1 MTCFFLLARENLLH
15 KNPSNKTEAKAG
27 AAENFTRHQQI
38 PDKKKIN
45 KRMKLQQL
53 GKNGR

>member
-1 MTCFFLLARENLLH
+1 MFFLLAREILLH